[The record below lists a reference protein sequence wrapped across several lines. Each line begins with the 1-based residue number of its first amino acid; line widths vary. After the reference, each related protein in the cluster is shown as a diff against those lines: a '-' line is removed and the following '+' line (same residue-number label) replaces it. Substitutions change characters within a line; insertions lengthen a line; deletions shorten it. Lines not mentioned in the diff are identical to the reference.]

1 MENKAN
7 RPAFPNHPDNS
18 KSRYS
23 EWREG
28 ITIRDYFAT
37 AAMQGMITKYGKPD
51 DYNWQYGTED
61 THDVLAKK
69 CYKVADAMLNQ
80 REK

>member
-1 MENKAN
+1 MKQ
-7 RPAFPNHPDNS
+7 AFPGKEEYAFGQDTGH
-18 KSRYS
+18 YY
-23 EWREG
+23 G
-28 ITIRDYFAT
+28 MTLRDYFAT
-37 AAMQGMITKYGKPD
+37 AAMQGMVTKYGKPD

-69 CYKVADAMLNQ
+69 CYKIADAMLKQ